1 VPGVTASFRRKER
14 GVVSVQAKVR
24 MALLR
29 ASGQKRFYDD
39 ASALHHRLPRHQRAS
54 MARPPRRVRRRCAVD
69 RREVHG
75 FPVYTFRPRD
85 GATSDLHVFHLHGGG
100 YVEQVE
106 KHHWRYAADLVAR
119 LGCAVTLPVY
129 PLVPH
134 RDHTATIPMVQAAYD
149 QVAAGEDRVVV
160 SGDSAGGALTLAI
173 AQNLRA
179 ERRPQPERLMLY
191 SPWLDVLL
199 EDPVSEL
206 LDEHDPMLGIAG
218 LRDAGR
224 MYAEGTH
231 PRDPL
236 VSPIHADLT
245 GLGPITLFIGTRDV
259 LLPDARRFAS
269 RAQEAGVELDYRE
282 YPGMFHNWLMQ
293 AIPEGREAMNHVERT
308 LRRRPVSARSA
319 PGSGSSPRPG

>member
-1 VPGVTASFRRKER
+1 
-14 GVVSVQAKVR
+14 VVSAQAKVR

-29 ASGQKRFYDD
+29 ASGQKRFYDN
-39 ASALHHRLPRHQRAS
+39 ASALHHRLPRHQKPS
-54 MARPPRRVRRRCAVD
+54 MARPPRKVRRRVD
-69 RREVHG
+69 VEEHHVRG
-75 FPVYTFRPRD
+75 FPCYTFRPR
-85 GATSDLHVFHLHGGG
+85 GEQTCDLHVVHLHGGG

-134 RDHTATIPMVQAAYD
+134 HDHTATIPMVQAAYD
-149 QVAAGEDRVVV
+149 EVAAGDERVVV
-160 SGDSAGGALTLAI
+160 SGDSAGGALALAI

-179 ERRPQPERLMLY
+179 DGRPQPERLILY

-206 LDEHDPMLGIAG
+206 LDETDPMLGIAG
-218 LRDAGR
+218 LREAGR
-224 MYAEGTH
+224 MYAEGTD

-245 GLGPITLFIGTRDV
+245 GLAPITLFIGTRDV
-259 LLPDARRFAS
+259 LLPDARRFVE
-269 RAQEAGVELDYRE
+269 RAGEAGVELDYRE

-293 AIPEGREAMNHVERT
+293 AIPEGREAMNHVERL
-308 LRRRPVSARSA
+308 LRRRPVTARSA
-319 PGSGSSPRPG
+319 PGPGSSPTRG